1 LENQPNADELTHSTQ
16 MLITMR
22 KIIPIIF
29 VAATLLVGCKSATM
43 STTTAATNSVAG
55 TNAAAATPPAPVGPN
70 TPAQTLSE
78 DKMLGD
84 FAGVFFVILTFAAVK
99 RC

>member
-1 LENQPNADELTHSTQ
+1 

-29 VAATLLVGCKSATM
+29 VAAITSGCKSPTM
-43 STTTAATNSVAG
+43 STTTTAATNSVAG
-55 TNAAAATPPAPVGPN
+55 TNSVAATPPAPVGPN

-84 FAGVFFVILTFAAVK
+84 LDGVFFVILTFAAVK